1 MEKQSLSTVW
11 IYVLSILG
19 LPALLLRR
27 FRIYTCWNCLFYG
40 QWSNQK
46 FYSNPEAYDG
56 LQAVKT
62 AKIIALVVVIINIL
76 YLAYFIYQ
84 LSTVGW
90 SNILNEYQMQMKQYE

>member
-11 IYVLSILG
+11 IYVLSNLG
-19 LPALLLRR
+19 LPLCCCAGLG
-27 FRIYTCWNCLFYG
+27 FIPAGIAYFMANG
-40 QWSNQK
+40 QIKK